1 MQEKYEEIL
10 YKDKKYKLICNLNV
24 MESIQAE
31 YNSFTEWGLLCS
43 GSEAGNEPDI
53 KAIKFGFELMINEGL
68 EVESEENGTTFEK
81 ITSKKVGR
89 IISEIGLLKSAELLA
104 RVITQSVGAP
114 QEKNVLSTKT
124 KTR

>member
-31 YNSFTEWGLLCS
+31 YHSFTEWGLLCS

-89 IISEIGLLKSAELLA
+89 IISEIEKALSYLLELSLKVLGLHK
-104 RVITQSVGAP
+104 
-114 QEKNVLSTKT
+114 KKT
-124 KTR
+124 YYPRR